1 MIAGKVWG
9 ETENVFSNHNFEFHR
24 IRVDKGGFCSKHLH
38 KHKYNGFYV
47 EEGVLVVSVW
57 KSGYDL
63 VDKTTICSGQFH
75 VVPPQEYHQFEALE
89 ETYKDFSSSIQKDIF
104 QYFGEF
110 EKNKP
115 KDAWYLEYL
124 GVDPRSHSLGLGSLI
139 LKNSL
144 SKIDDLHQPAYLE
157 SSNPRNMSLYERH
170 GFDTVNKFQFGDGP
184 PIHTMFREAR

>member
-1 MIAGKVWG
+1 MSSVRFYSKEEQSHAVNILLLAFSGDPFQRYLMPDPAIYLQNSTIWFNNAVSQSISIQALLGTEDHSGVAVWIPP
-9 ETENVFSNHNFEFHR
+9 EHA
-24 IRVDKGGFCSKHLH
+24 
-38 KHKYNGFYV
+38 V
-47 EEGVLVVSVW
+47 E
-57 KSGYDL
+57 
-63 VDKTTICSGQFH
+63 
-75 VVPPQEYHQFEALE
+75 FEALE

-144 SKIDDLHQPAYLE
+144 SKIDDLHQSAYLE